1 MLCLVECW
9 REFYR
14 TPELLWNLC
23 LPLQPRV
30 RSRTPTPWS
39 WTALLERAGS
49 DPLAQIRRSTLRH
62 SDTYKIITT
71 ITTHHAKL
79 QQWFFFPSMYN
90 VIHSSKPQIIYTFNG
105 VSLLD
110 SLHVCPKKT
119 PVLNSREELDLHTH
133 TLSVSLQVCK
143 QNTNTKF
150 KRRIGSPRTHSLSL
164 SKCAS
169 KTPILNSREAL
180 DLHTHTPGRCRQH
193 DDFGEKERSLDGCK
207 TADHT
212 RNRVTHK
219 DARVDLK
226 LVQDGQQIIGVTMQ
240 RGISQ
245 DAEILRVGCPCA
257 HHVIQNHT
265 ILLH

>member
-49 DPLAQIRRSTLRH
+49 DPLARIRRSTLRH
-62 SDTYKIITT
+62 SDTYKITTT

-90 VIHSSKPQIIYTFNG
+90 VIQSCKPQIIYTFDG

-110 SLHVCPKKT
+110 SLHVCPKKKT
-119 PVLNSREELDLHTH
+119 PILNSREELDLHTH
-133 TLSVSLQVCK
+133 TH
-143 QNTNTKF
+143 
-150 KRRIGSPRTHSLSL
+150 THTLSLSL
-164 SKCAS
+164 S
-169 KTPILNSREAL
+169 L
-180 DLHTHTPGRCRQH
+180 
-193 DDFGEKERSLDGCK
+193 SLSPS
-207 TADHT
+207 
-212 RNRVTHK
+212 
-219 DARVDLK
+219 
-226 LVQDGQQIIGVTMQ
+226 VQAKHQY
-240 RGISQ
+240 
-245 DAEILRVGCPCA
+245 
-257 HHVIQNHT
+257 
-265 ILLH
+265 